1 MGQQPKNVKTGKR
14 KEKDVVRWLENH
26 GWEIK
31 YEGGRG
37 PADIIA
43 IKDGKKWLIQVKYTR
58 KNEMDISRFRRELD
72 PLINMAEKQHGTA
85 VLCFVI
91 RNSIWFDSAKTW
103 KNLARGFLRK

>member
-1 MGQQPKNVKTGKR
+1 METGKR

-43 IKDGKKWLIQVKYTR
+43 IKGWRRWLIQVKYTC
-58 KNEMDISRFRRELD
+58 KYEMDISRFSKELG
-72 PLINMAEKQHGTA
+72 PLINMVEKQHGTA

-91 RNSIWFDSAKTW
+91 TNRVWFDSAKTG
-103 KNLARGFLRK
+103 KNLAKGSL